1 MPESRSLSELTRQ
14 IAPPTKNGHA
24 PPPTESRKS
33 YQSVNPVRV
42 RAGFSF
48 ATILPPEPKDFGFP
62 EAARRVMGITPPH
75 RQSASFMVGTT
86 TSGKRGAGRTGG
98 GRRGQNREGHPSE
111 PSDTPVPRRREDD
124 TLPTRGP
131 RRGPYRARPRRRMP
145 PGLTGGRGPQRA
157 HPQSTRASE
166 AQRRGD
172 GETTPDPLGRGR
184 RTVNRREGDHANGER
199 RETGR
204 RPTPGEK
211 RRMRTGPMP
220 DTRRRRP
227 RADRWRRRGGGRRA
241 TLTPRGGR
249 EGGRARVGREA
260 GPRGSEGERH
270 RPEPP
275 PPHRDA
281 HTEDGGAG
289 RAPAQTHPQP
299 TGPTDRRGRQP
310 LKPLSPLR
318 LAGRLSPRT
327 RLQETR
333 RDAPPRPRRPG
344 RPSNRNFL
352 PPAGRPFPPGT
363 PRPPRDPCAPGCPPV
378 RRGPAA
384 RPRVGQ
390 TRSERERNAGGRGGG
405 ANRQNEDRRRQ
416 GGPQRHPPRETPHK
430 GPGGRSGGDR
440 AREPSRRE
448 SHCTQPGAVPPRPRH
463 RADPKPTDNPREP
476 EETPA
481 DARENRGRRRRQPT
495 KTPAWQRVPTSD
507 DAPDAADR
515 RFPQIRSPP
524 PRARPT
530 PRFTDPREPRGGGRG
545 GRTAPAIS
553 TGRGNAAVEG
563 GDEAATADA
572 REHAARTTRDT
583 TSPREWPGRGRAW
596 EGRTRDGGH
605 GGNGGGWDREPTAAL
620 PNPPVPRRPLAVRG
634 VPRTRAC
641 ARPFPAT
648 CHQKPNLPHKLR
660 TAAGR
665 QSPVPR
671 DPSSYSERGG
681 AGRGRRESKRCAQ
694 KAEVRAGSRGD
705 HPGEAPRRS

>member
-1 MPESRSLSELTRQ
+1 MAPRQLSPDAR
-14 IAPPTKNGHA
+14 
-24 PPPTESRKS
+24 
-33 YQSVNPVRV
+33 
-42 RAGFSF
+42 
-48 ATILPPEPKDFGFP
+48 LPRG
-62 EAARRVMGITPPH
+62 RR
-75 RQSASFMVGTT
+75 
-86 TSGKRGAGRTGG
+86 GRTG
-98 GRRGQNREGHPSE
+98 
-111 PSDTPVPRRREDD
+111 
-124 TLPTRGP
+124 
-131 RRGPYRARPRRRMP
+131 
-145 PGLTGGRGPQRA
+145 
-157 HPQSTRASE
+157 
-166 AQRRGD
+166 
-172 GETTPDPLGRGR
+172 
-184 RTVNRREGDHANGER
+184 
-199 RETGR
+199 
-204 RPTPGEK
+204 
-211 RRMRTGPMP
+211 
-220 DTRRRRP
+220 P
-227 RADRWRRRGGGRRA
+227 RADAPSANRPHGPAWA
-241 TLTPRGGR
+241 TATKASFSSTPRG
-249 EGGRARVGREA
+249 A
-260 GPRGSEGERH
+260 SF
-270 RPEPP
+270 
-275 PPHRDA
+275 PPH
-281 HTEDGGAG
+281 T
-289 RAPAQTHPQP
+289 
-299 TGPTDRRGRQP
+299 
-310 LKPLSPLR
+310 
-318 LAGRLSPRT
+318 
-327 RLQETR
+327 
-333 RDAPPRPRRPG
+333 PPRDQARRAATAAAAGTPFK
-344 RPSNRNFL
+344 PQL
-352 PPAGRPFPPGT
+352 PPAR
-363 PRPPRDPCAPGCPPV
+363 RAALPPRHPATAPGPVRARLPPPL

-481 DARENRGRRRRQPT
+481 DARANRGRRRRQPT

-605 GGNGGGWDREPTAAL
+605 GGNGGGWDREPSAAL

>member
-1 MPESRSLSELTRQ
+1 MAPRQLSPDAR
-14 IAPPTKNGHA
+14 
-24 PPPTESRKS
+24 
-33 YQSVNPVRV
+33 
-42 RAGFSF
+42 
-48 ATILPPEPKDFGFP
+48 LPRG
-62 EAARRVMGITPPH
+62 RR
-75 RQSASFMVGTT
+75 
-86 TSGKRGAGRTGG
+86 GRTG
-98 GRRGQNREGHPSE
+98 
-111 PSDTPVPRRREDD
+111 
-124 TLPTRGP
+124 
-131 RRGPYRARPRRRMP
+131 
-145 PGLTGGRGPQRA
+145 
-157 HPQSTRASE
+157 
-166 AQRRGD
+166 
-172 GETTPDPLGRGR
+172 
-184 RTVNRREGDHANGER
+184 
-199 RETGR
+199 
-204 RPTPGEK
+204 
-211 RRMRTGPMP
+211 
-220 DTRRRRP
+220 P
-227 RADRWRRRGGGRRA
+227 RADAPSANRPHGPAWA
-241 TLTPRGGR
+241 TATKASFSSTPRG
-249 EGGRARVGREA
+249 A
-260 GPRGSEGERH
+260 SF
-270 RPEPP
+270 
-275 PPHRDA
+275 PPH
-281 HTEDGGAG
+281 T
-289 RAPAQTHPQP
+289 
-299 TGPTDRRGRQP
+299 
-310 LKPLSPLR
+310 
-318 LAGRLSPRT
+318 
-327 RLQETR
+327 
-333 RDAPPRPRRPG
+333 PPRDQARRAAAAAAAGTPFK
-344 RPSNRNFL
+344 PQL
-352 PPAGRPFPPGT
+352 PPAR
-363 PRPPRDPCAPGCPPV
+363 RAALPPRHPATAPGPVRARLPPPL

-416 GGPQRHPPRETPHK
+416 GRPQRHPPRETPHK

-605 GGNGGGWDREPTAAL
+605 GGNGGGWDREPSAAL

-634 VPRTRAC
+634 GTAHAGVCTALPR
-641 ARPFPAT
+641 
-648 CHQKPNLPHKLR
+648 HLPPE
-660 TAAGR
+660 T
-665 QSPVPR
+665 QSPPQAPHSGRSTEPR
-671 DPSSYSERGG
+671 P
-681 AGRGRRESKRCAQ
+681 A
-694 KAEVRAGSRGD
+694 
-705 HPGEAPRRS
+705 

>member
-1 MPESRSLSELTRQ
+1 MEE
-14 IAPPTKNGHA
+14 
-24 PPPTESRKS
+24 E
-33 YQSVNPVRV
+33 
-42 RAGFSF
+42 
-48 ATILPPEPKDFGFP
+48 
-62 EAARRVMGITPPH
+62 
-75 RQSASFMVGTT
+75 
-86 TSGKRGAGRTGG
+86 
-98 GRRGQNREGHPSE
+98 GRRSTSDFDPARGERGGPS
-111 PSDTPVPRRREDD
+111 PRR
-124 TLPTRGP
+124 
-131 RRGPYRARPRRRMP
+131 
-145 PGLTGGRGPQRA
+145 
-157 HPQSTRASE
+157 
-166 AQRRGD
+166 
-172 GETTPDPLGRGR
+172 
-184 RTVNRREGDHANGER
+184 
-199 RETGR
+199 
-204 RPTPGEK
+204 K
-211 RRMRTGPMP
+211 
-220 DTRRRRP
+220 
-227 RADRWRRRGGGRRA
+227 
-241 TLTPRGGR
+241 
-249 EGGRARVGREA
+249 GGRASGQRGGETPTGAPTATPGRA
-260 GPRGSEGERH
+260 HGFDSTPRRPPWHPGSF
-270 RPEPP
+270 PP
-275 PPHRDA
+275 THAFP
-281 HTEDGGAG
+281 EDGGAG

-352 PPAGRPFPPGT
+352 PPAGRPFPPRHPAT
-363 PRPPRDPCAPGCPPV
+363 APGPVRARLPPPL

-416 GGPQRHPPRETPHK
+416 GRPQRHPPRETPHK

-605 GGNGGGWDREPTAAL
+605 GGNGGGWDREPSAAL